1 MSYSATLFALLTI
14 LPSALA
20 AVTAGTTYSI
30 SPAQHA
36 GMCIAPKS
44 TREGAKLVLKDCDED
59 DTTWLWTGSAL
70 QNTATSMCVDIPDAG
85 KWSGNKAQVWGCYSW
100 NTNQQYTIE
109 GAMIHW
115 DDFCFDLK
123 DGSSKAG
130 TEVQIWSCYSYNDN
144 QQWTFTE
151 IEEVDES
158 CTDSTTVSSTVVST
172 ATASVSELFVSASA
186 TSSASSVESVSAS
199 ETYGNET
206 ASLTQSFAS
215 ETASASDFLAN
226 ETVSATQSL
235 VNETA
240 SATQSLE
247 TASLTDSYASYA
259 TDSASSLNSTASAT
273 LSSELAN
280 STSNSSIGDTLWAG
294 GDSDSSSASS
304 SASSADD
311 WWATSTS
318 SDAWASATAS
328 ASVGW
333 SSNSTNSSE
342 PTASN
347 SSSDAWASATASSS
361 NPWETASA
369 SNSSSDV
376 WGSATQSSSDAWATA
391 SNSSDAWASATNS
404 SDSWASAT
412 NSSDSWA
419 SATNSSDSWA
429 SATASSSNAWE
440 TASNSSAESW
450 ESATSSA
457 TNPWETA
464 SSTASDSWNTS
475 STDSWGASATASA
488 TQSSSSNGTATAT
501 TATSAISA
509 TASVGTISSGYLQTS
524 GSKIVDSD
532 GNTVVLRGTNIGGYL
547 VLEDWMCG
555 ITDDTGS
562 SDRFSLTT
570 LENRFGTDEARTL
583 VEAWADN
590 WLTTNDF
597 DELVEIGF
605 NVIRLPFSFRTVQNA
620 DGTWRDDAFTRMDWV
635 VANAKA
641 RGIYVIIDF
650 HMWPGQEASYSAISE
665 NTDDGA
671 SQRAAVGEI
680 WKNVSTHYLNE
691 PAIFGFDVIN
701 EPTGSYGDYLQQDLY
716 NAVRAVD
723 ANRIIIHESISTDPS
738 TYGWTNVIYSI
749 HEYNMMG
756 SDLDS
761 NKEQWTSGVQNYI
774 DTWSGY
780 GIPTLL
786 GEFMADGETLDY
798 ILNQANAQGLS
809 WLSWAHSTVN
819 MGRWGLWNHGAFYV
833 NVGTDS
839 YDTILSTWSNMP
851 STSHTSVY
859 DQFKS
864 GASGSTSVSRKRDT
878 IVVAPKAQT
887 TKRLHAS
894 HGGRSRR
901 GGMGMAHAARGVV
914 SV

>member
-1 MSYSATLFALLTI
+1 MSYSTALFALLTV
-14 LPSALA
+14 LPSAFA
-20 AVTAGTTYSI
+20 AVTSGTTYSI

-44 TREGAKLVLKDCDED
+44 TKEGAKLVLKDCDED

-70 QNTATSMCVDIPDAG
+70 QNTATNMCVDIPDAG
-85 KWSGNKAQVWGCYSW
+85 KWSGNHAQVWGCYSW

-115 DDFCFDLK
+115 DDFCLDLV
-123 DGSSKAG
+123 DGGSTEG
-130 TEVQIWSCYSYNDN
+130 TEIQIWSCYSYNDN
-144 QQWTFTE
+144 QQWSFTE
-151 IEEVDES
+151 VEEVDES
-158 CTDSTTVSSTVVST
+158 CSESTTVSSTVVST
-172 ATASVSELFVSASA
+172 ATASVSDVSAEESV
-186 TSSASSVESVSAS
+186 TSTASIANSTESVSAS
-199 ETYGNET
+199 EVYGNET
-206 ASLTQSFAS
+206 ASLTQSAS
-215 ETASASDFLAN
+215 ETASAGELYQTASATESYAN
-226 ETVSATQSL
+226 ETVSATESYADETVSATQSYG
-235 VNETA
+235 NETA
-240 SATQSLE
+240 SATQSFVNE
-247 TASLTDSYASYA
+247 TASVTDSYASYA
-259 TDSASSLNSTASAT
+259 TESASYSLNSTAT
-273 LSSELAN
+273 LSSDLAN
-280 STSNSSIGDTLWAG
+280 ATSTNSSLGDNLLAPGASESAT
-294 GDSDSSSASS
+294 SSS
-304 SASSADD
+304 DD
-311 WWATSTS
+311 WWATTT

-328 ASVGW
+328 VSFGW
-333 SSNSTNSSE
+333 SSNSSE

-347 SSSDAWASATASSS
+347 SSSDAWASATASAT
-361 NPWETASA
+361 NPWETAS
-369 SNSSSDV
+369 N
-376 WGSATQSSSDAWATA
+376 SSSDAWG
-391 SNSSDAWASATNS
+391 
-404 SDSWASAT
+404 
-412 NSSDSWA
+412 
-419 SATNSSDSWA
+419 

-440 TASNSSAESW
+440 TASNSSSDAW

-464 SSTASDSWNTS
+464 SSTASDSWNVTATASASDAWNSSS

-488 TQSSSSNGTATAT
+488 TQSTNGSSNGTATAT

-509 TASVGTISSGYLQTS
+509 TASVGSMSSGKLQTS
-524 GSKIVDSD
+524 GTKIVDSD

-562 SDRFSLTT
+562 SDRFSLST

-583 VEAWADN
+583 VETWADN
-590 WLTTNDF
+590 WLTDADF

-605 NVIRLPFSFRTVQNA
+605 NVIRLPWSFRTVENA
-620 DGTWRDDAFTRMDWV
+620 DGSWRDDAFTRMDWV

-641 RGIYVIIDF
+641 RGIYTILDF

-680 WKNVSTHYLNE
+680 WKKVAEHYIDE
-691 PAIFGFDVIN
+691 PAIFAYDVIN

-716 NAVRAVD
+716 TAVRSVD
-723 ANRIIIHESISTDPS
+723 SDRIIIHESISTDPS
-738 TYGWTNVIYSI
+738 TYSWTNVIYSI

-761 NKEQWTSGVQNYI
+761 NKEQWTSGVQTYI

-780 GIPTLL
+780 NIPTILS
-786 GEFMADGETLDY
+786 EFMADGDTLDY
-798 ILNQANAQGLS
+798 ILNQANGQGLS

-819 MGRWGLWNHGAFYV
+819 MGRWGLWNHGAFSV
-833 NVGTDS
+833 NVGTDD
-839 YDTILSTWSNMP
+839 YDTILSTWSSMP

-859 DQFKS
+859 DQFKT
-864 GASGSTSVSRKRDT
+864 AATGSTSVSSKRNV
-878 IVVAPKAQT
+878 IPFAPRAQT

-901 GGMGMAHAARGVV
+901 AGMGMAHAARGVV